1 LVVEESGGRF
11 GVFLCPLPP
20 GSQRS
25 AAAVVA
31 ADSASVAH
39 VWLDPDHSAG
49 VAGFRLRA
57 GCRRR
62 FRRRRS
68 WNAAGLVEGG
78 EDRGL
83 ARGPVPFDP
92 AAGCRQGRVVG
103 HVAEVAE
110 GADEVREVREV
121 AAVVVPRLVV
131 DQRGLD
137 GYAAGW
143 SVGRRRR

>member
-1 LVVEESGGRF
+1 
-11 GVFLCPLPP
+11 
-20 GSQRS
+20 
-25 AAAVVA
+25 VA
-31 ADSASVAH
+31 ADLASVAQ
-39 VWLDPDHSAG
+39 VWLDPDHSTG

-62 FRRRRS
+62 FFRRRS

-92 AAGCRQGRVVG
+92 VAGRRQGRVVG
-103 HVAEVAE
+103 DVAEVAE
-110 GADEVREVREV
+110 GTDEVREV

-137 GYAAGW
+137 GLPRLRSAD
-143 SVGRRRR
+143 